1 MTEENKKELNELTIE
16 HLKSGYVTIFGDE
29 DEEEK
34 LHKIEDEFRHGI
46 EKMQGLEKSVTFYG
60 SARVDENNEAYKK
73 VQHLA
78 YRISKEL
85 DCTILSGGGAGI
97 MEAACRGAY
106 NAGGKSIGLTI
117 KLPHEQKINRFATEE
132 LSFYFFFA
140 RQVSLYY
147 TTEVCIFCPGGFG
160 TLSELFEVLTLRQT
174 GKIGYFPIIL
184 FGSEYWNPLQKVIK
198 ENLLEKYHTINPS
211 DLEIC
216 TITDDEDKILEII
229 KNSKTRDGEDVLH

>member
-1 MTEENKKELNELTIE
+1 MTEENKKELGELTLE
-16 HLKSGYVTIFGDE
+16 HLKNGYISIISDE

-34 LHKIEDEFRHGI
+34 VHRIEEEFRHGI
-46 EKMQGLEKSVTFYG
+46 EKMKGLEKSVTFYG
-60 SARVDENNEAYKK
+60 SARLSEDNEVYKK

-85 DCTILSGGGAGI
+85 DCTILSGGGAGV
-97 MEAACRGAY
+97 MEASCRGAY
-106 NAGGKSIGLTI
+106 DAGGKSIGLTI

-160 TLSELFEVLTLRQT
+160 TLSELFE
-174 GKIGYFPIIL
+174 I
-184 FGSEYWNPLQKVIK
+184 
-198 ENLLEKYHTINPS
+198 
-211 DLEIC
+211 
-216 TITDDEDKILEII
+216 
-229 KNSKTRDGEDVLH
+229 